1 MVIFNS
7 YVQLPEGKTGMDRVL
22 VGWFLSNHVFWVGAW
37 RVKSSE
43 WYSVGRCTA
52 KAEMLMLHHWSKVK
66 YHSITGFLWIWSIH
80 LLESDGD
87 MKVATLSP
95 KSSPVALKQTE
106 AVYFGG
112 GTILAGNTGSP
123 CVGLHPAWC
132 FWGTLESEVREVPV
146 LRLRMPGRIVD
157 DVSLDTYSY
166 IIHVMGKQYV
176 HII

>member
-1 MVIFNS
+1 MGWCRVGPGRMVFK
-7 YVQLPEGKTGMDRVL
+7 QPGLL
-22 VGWFLSNHVFWVGAW
+22 GWRL
-37 RVKSSE
+37 VKSSR
-43 WYSVGRCTA
+43 VAQCRCTA
-52 KAEMLMLHHWSKVK
+52 KDEMLMLHHWGKVK

-95 KSSPVALKQTE
+95 SSPVALKHTE

-112 GTILAGNTGSP
+112 WHHILAGNTGSP
-123 CVGLHPAWC
+123 CVGLHPAWR

-166 IIHVMGKQYV
+166 IIHVMGKQYA